1 MAGRTDVCRS
11 VGTSFQAKQWL
22 SLDLCGLFGVSFSWF
37 VHFYALVVNGAVL
50 ISNSL
55 VACSIYFAL
64 YIPTSFLALLSL
76 YRAWT
81 TDPGAV
87 PMGARPLTIVRRA
100 STQSLTGGD
109 SSDTAGRRRRGV
121 RRCHKCDDNY
131 KPPRAHHDSVTGRCI
146 VKFDHFCPWYVRLH
160 CWFVATRKIMLQ
172 KIYCLGAPRDK
183 DLPLCLRRLLGFFSL

>member
-1 MAGRTDVCRS
+1 MGGRKDIFGAI
-11 VGTSFQAKQWL
+11 GTSFQARRWL
-22 SLDLCGLFGVSFSWF
+22 SLDVCGLFGVSFSWF
-37 VHFYALVVNGAVL
+37 VHFYALIVIGMLL

-55 VACSIYFAL
+55 VASSIYFVFYL
-64 YIPTSFLALLSL
+64 PTSFLAMASL

-100 STQSLTGGD
+100 STQSLTGGGD
-109 SSDTAGRRRRGV
+109 NNASNGKNGGQQRRRAI

-146 VKFDHFCPWYVRLH
+146 VKFDHFCPWYVN
-160 CWFVATRKIMLQ
+160 
-172 KIYCLGAPRDK
+172 
-183 DLPLCLRRLLGFFSL
+183 SL

>member
-1 MAGRTDVCRS
+1 MPGRKDLCHA
-11 VGTSFQAKQWL
+11 VGTSFEAKQWL
-22 SLDLCGLFGVSFSWF
+22 SLDVCGLFGVGFSWF
-37 VHFYALVVNGAVL
+37 VHFYALVVNGALL

-55 VACSIYFAL
+55 TASSIYFAM
-64 YIPTSFLALLSL
+64 YVPTSFLAMVSL

-100 STQSLTGGD
+100 STQSLTGDSGD
-109 SSDTAGRRRRGV
+109 NGNNNNNNNNARRRRGV

-146 VKFDHFCPWYVRLH
+146 VKFDHFCPWYV
-160 CWFVATRKIMLQ
+160 CKKMKNTLQ
-172 KIYCLGAPRDK
+172 
-183 DLPLCLRRLLGFFSL
+183 